1 MRMVAG
7 KVRMMCLQ
15 ERYCDRCKYKPY
27 LSSNCK
33 EECEIGRELAVL
45 DKKKCKGRLLR
56 RRPLEKKWDE
66 KCKQAMILFDQ
77 GMEYPDIAKQVG
89 CHVST
94 LYKELQ
100 KRQLLKLPER
110 LE

>member
-1 MRMVAG
+1 MVAG

-15 ERYCDRCKYKPY
+15 ELYCDRCKYKPY
-27 LSSNCK
+27 LSSHCK
-33 EECEIGRELAVL
+33 EECEIGRELAIL
-45 DKKKCKGRLLR
+45 DKKRCKGRLLR
-56 RRPLEKKWDE
+56 RRSLEEEWDE

-100 KRQLLKLPER
+100 KRKLLKFPE
-110 LE
+110 